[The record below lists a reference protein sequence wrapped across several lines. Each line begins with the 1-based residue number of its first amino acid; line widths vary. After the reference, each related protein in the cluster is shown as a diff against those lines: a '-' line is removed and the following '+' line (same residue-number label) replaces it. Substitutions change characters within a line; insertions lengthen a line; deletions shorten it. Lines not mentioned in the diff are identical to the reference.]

1 MKDAE
6 IHGLQNYFIGVS
18 RTVEVG
24 VGTEYDRNYNQK
36 KKKKRTCKYFQNY
49 LKMKM
54 LCFALLYVQL
64 KYFNCTCYVLGTDCF
79 LMQCSLCAMCTC
91 KFKVANNC
99 ILFLYLYGN
108 FCIILYFCKK

>member
-36 KKKKRTCKYFQNY
+36 KKKKKNLQVLSKLLENENA
-49 LKMKM
+49 L
-54 LCFALLYVQL
+54 LCFAL
-64 KYFNCTCYVLGTDCF
+64 CTAEVF
-79 LMQCSLCAMCTC
+79 
-91 KFKVANNC
+91 
-99 ILFLYLYGN
+99 
-108 FCIILYFCKK
+108 

>member
-36 KKKKRTCKYFQNY
+36 KKKKKKKELAST
-49 LKMKM
+49 
-54 LCFALLYVQL
+54 
-64 KYFNCTCYVLGTDCF
+64 
-79 LMQCSLCAMCTC
+79 
-91 KFKVANNC
+91 FKTT
-99 ILFLYLYGN
+99 
-108 FCIILYFCKK
+108 